1 MSNSIIEIAQK
12 LVIKDLDIVDPK
24 LSFSTIEKLKD
35 WLSGEISMLIDRDIQ
50 RLMNI
55 LYRIDVDEQNTKAAF
70 ADNNPAMRLAELII
84 KRELQ
89 KVKSRKKYRN

>member
-89 KVKSRKKYRN
+89 KVKSRKKYKN